1 MGKEGR
7 KTQWIG
13 DRLLYCLQSPLYLT
27 LSTIG
32 TDEVT
37 STALA
42 SKTSRYGGNFVANA
56 ALLLLPST
64 RIRLRRCFKRQDLV
78 DRGDSSTPAAIRTR
92 TLHEMSASC
101 PTQEAYP
108 NS

>member
-7 KTQWIG
+7 KTQGIG

-37 STALA
+37 SNALA
-42 SKTSRYGGNFVANA
+42 PKTSRYGENFVANA
-56 ALLLLPST
+56 ALLLLPFT
-64 RIRLRRCFKRQDLV
+64 RIRLHRYFKARSL
-78 DRGDSSTPAAIRTR
+78 
-92 TLHEMSASC
+92 
-101 PTQEAYP
+101 
-108 NS
+108 